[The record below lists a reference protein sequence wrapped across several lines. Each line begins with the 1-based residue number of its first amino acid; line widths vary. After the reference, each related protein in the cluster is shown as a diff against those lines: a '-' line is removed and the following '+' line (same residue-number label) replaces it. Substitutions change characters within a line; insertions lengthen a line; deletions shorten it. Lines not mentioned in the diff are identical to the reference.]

1 MLLSLKA
8 IVFLIVTTVP
18 SCVAFSSQSYIPKI
32 MLPSKYSHDV
42 VGKSRIRTNKNR
54 PNKHAQVQLSGSSS
68 DDEVGMLLL
77 ERKKFFS
84 SLLSSTMTTL
94 AAMSIVPS
102 DISRS
107 NAMESLERPADEPS
121 ITHKVTL
128 GVRISRADGTFYTKP
143 ESESPTP
150 DNQVFI
156 GSIILGLY
164 GHLAPNHVER
174 FMSYVDVPYNPAD
187 DSPLPS
193 YARCQFPSLDQS
205 NGLLTG
211 GYIPGLHLTSFAGS
225 SALEYGGRITPSKLW
240 VDSFQESPSK
250 EGQQQ
255 PGTRQKLS
263 HSRAGLL
270 THRNLEVLPNFGI
283 TTRSSPELDAAYTVF
298 GTVLPTESSNDFLS
312 RCLDLP
318 TYSLDRPAVPL
329 GQESSS
335 SSSSFAQNRAVEEV
349 ASSIYSFQK
358 DLFRS
363 AAKTFGDTRLDN
375 VYEGKILRRVEVT
388 SVSWEKV

>member
-1 MLLSLKA
+1 
-8 IVFLIVTTVP
+8 
-18 SCVAFSSQSYIPKI
+18 
-32 MLPSKYSHDV
+32 
-42 VGKSRIRTNKNR
+42 
-54 PNKHAQVQLSGSSS
+54 
-68 DDEVGMLLL
+68 
-77 ERKKFFS
+77 
-84 SLLSSTMTTL
+84 
-94 AAMSIVPS
+94 
-102 DISRS
+102 
-107 NAMESLERPADEPS
+107 
-121 ITHKVTL
+121 
-128 GVRISRADGTFYTKP
+128 
-143 ESESPTP
+143 
-150 DNQVFI
+150 
-156 GSIILGLY
+156 
-164 GHLAPNHVER
+164 
-174 FMSYVDVPYNPAD
+174 
-187 DSPLPS
+187 
-193 YARCQFPSLDQS
+193 
-205 NGLLTG
+205 
-211 GYIPGLHLTSFAGS
+211 
-225 SALEYGGRITPSKLW
+225 

-255 PGTRQKLS
+255 LGTRQKLS

-270 THRNLEVLPNFGI
+270 THRILEVLPNFGI

-298 GTVLPTESSNDFLS
+298 GTVLPTESSNEFLS

>member
-1 MLLSLKA
+1 M
-8 IVFLIVTTVP
+8 TPNTN
-18 SCVAFSSQSYIPKI
+18 
-32 MLPSKYSHDV
+32 HDN
-42 VGKSRIRTNKNR
+42 S
-54 PNKHAQVQLSGSSS
+54 
-68 DDEVGMLLL
+68 MLLL
-77 ERKKFFS
+77 RERKKFFS
-84 SLLSSTMTTL
+84 SLLSTTMTALTT
-94 AAMSIVPS
+94 MSILPN
-102 DISRS
+102 DISS
-107 NAMESLERPADEPS
+107 SHAIDILERPTVLQPMITKEEPS

-128 GVRISRADGTFYTKP
+128 QVRISRADGTFYTKP
-143 ESESPTP
+143 ESEPTTP
-150 DNQVFI
+150 DNQVFT

-164 GHLAPNHVER
+164 GKLAPNHVER
-174 FMSYVDVPYNPAD
+174 FMSYVNVPYSPAD

-193 YARCQFPSLDQS
+193 YARSQFPSLDQS
-205 NGLLTG
+205 TGLLTG

-240 VDSFQESPSK
+240 ADNFQDL
-250 EGQQQ
+250 G
-255 PGTRQKLS
+255 QKLS

-283 TTRSSPELDAAYTVF
+283 TTRSSPELDGSYTVF
-298 GTVLPTESSNDFLS
+298 GTVLPTESSNAFLS

-318 TYSLDRPAVPL
+318 TYSLDRPSAMSL
-329 GQESSS
+329 GQDSSS
-335 SSSSFAQNRAVEEV
+335 SSAAAQNRAVEEV